1 MLRSAASD
9 GHPGG
14 GDGEA
19 ALVSLRVWG
28 MLALLRSGVD
38 DGGSANE
45 GPRGWE
51 GVSELM
57 ASRGQHLA
65 WRYAGSWMV
74 TSSVEVMKVLLLL

>member
-1 MLRSAASD
+1 M
-9 GHPGG
+9 
-14 GDGEA
+14 
-19 ALVSLRVWG
+19 
-28 MLALLRSGVD
+28 LLRSGVD

-65 WRYAGSWMV
+65 SRNVGSWMV
-74 TSSVEVMKVLLLL
+74 TSWVEVMKVQLWLLMWTAIALI